1 MAKKKDANIL
11 HDMASG
17 LKSNKNQNKV
27 REFLTNLKDVVD
39 GKNIQ
44 EKLDFEVKEPEIIID
59 TKDPKSKQIASDE
72 LKKIRSL
79 LKP

>member
-1 MAKKKDANIL
+1 MAKKRDVNII

-17 LKSNKNQNKV
+17 LKGNKNQSKV

-59 TKDPKSKQIASDE
+59 TKDPKSKKIASDE
-72 LKKIRSL
+72 LKKIRSI